1 MKTTLNLPDDLVL
14 QAKRQALIEGSTL
27 TDLLVQGLKI
37 RLERS
42 SQIPAELPV
51 SKAKSGLVEGVSWDK
66 LLSADLEI
74 TQEWY
79 R

>member
-42 SQIPAELPV
+42 SQIPTELPV
-51 SKAKSGLVEGVSWDK
+51 SKANSGLVEGVSWDK

-74 TQEWY
+74 AQEWY